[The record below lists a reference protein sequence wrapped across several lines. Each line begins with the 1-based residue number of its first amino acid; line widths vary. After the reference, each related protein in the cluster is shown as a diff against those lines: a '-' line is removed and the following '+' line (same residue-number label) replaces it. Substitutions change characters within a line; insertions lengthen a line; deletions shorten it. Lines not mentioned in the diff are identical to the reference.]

1 MSTYTAEQI
10 IRIGGKEWR
19 KGDRHRVYINRHVL
33 QRLLGLEIQY
43 YHTGNIRHAELR
55 GQHISNSEARRILG
69 SEIFWEDGELHILTA
84 SHWHREDIIDAI
96 TAAIAATE
104 PQQGGD
110 TGGDT
115 DGGQGGDTGGDTD
128 GGQGGDTTGATEQG
142 AAEQAAA
149 PQQTAAAE
157 MAISRLT
164 ALRQAGR
171 TVREIAQMI
180 GCAVSTVYRW
190 LRGQH
195 RPSAR
200 YATAILAI
208 A

>member
-1 MSTYTAEQI
+1 MNTYTAEQI

-33 QRLLGLEIQY
+33 QRLLGMEVRY

-84 SHWHREDIIDAI
+84 SHWHRQDIIDAI
-96 TAAIAATE
+96 NAAIAATE

-110 TGGDT
+110 ASD
-115 DGGQGGDTGGDTD
+115 
-128 GGQGGDTTGATEQG
+128 ATEHG
-142 AAEQAAA
+142 PVEQAAA
-149 PQQTAAAE
+149 PQQTATAE
-157 MAISRLT
+157 MAISRLVS
-164 ALRQAGR
+164 LRQAGR
-171 TVREIAQMI
+171 TAREIAAMI

-200 YATAILAI
+200 YAAIITAITA
-208 A
+208 

>member
-33 QRLLGLEIQY
+33 QRLLGLEVKY

-55 GQHISNSEARRILG
+55 GQHISNSEARRILN
-69 SEIFWEDGELHILTA
+69 SEIFWEDGELHILSA
-84 SHWHREDIIDAI
+84 SHWHRQDIIDAI
-96 TAAIAATE
+96 NAAIAATE
-104 PQQGGD
+104 PQQDDD
-110 TGGDT
+110 TDGQGGDT
-115 DGGQGGDTGGDTD
+115 DGGQGGDASD
-128 GGQGGDTTGATEQG
+128 ATEQG
-142 AAEQAAA
+142 AVEQAAA
-149 PQQTAAAE
+149 PQQTATAE

-171 TVREIAQMI
+171 SVREIAQMI

-200 YATAILAI
+200 YAATILAI

>member
-1 MSTYTAEQI
+1 GARGRELAMNTYTAEQI

-33 QRLLGLEIQY
+33 QRLLGLEVKY

-55 GQHISNSEARRILG
+55 GQHISNSEARRILN
-69 SEIFWEDGELHILTA
+69 SEIYWEGGELHILSA
-84 SHWHREDIIDAI
+84 SHWHRQDIIDAI
-96 TAAIAATE
+96 NAAIAATE
-104 PQQGGD
+104 PQKDDD
-110 TGGDT
+110 TADDT
-115 DGGQGGDTGGDTD
+115 DGGQGGDASD
-128 GGQGGDTTGATEQG
+128 ATEQG
-142 AAEQAAA
+142 AVEQAAA
-149 PQQTAAAE
+149 PQQTATAE

-171 TVREIAQMI
+171 SVRAIAQMI

-195 RPSAR
+195 RPSSR
-200 YATAILAI
+200 YAATTLAI

>member
-33 QRLLGLEIQY
+33 QRLLGMEVRY

-84 SHWHREDIIDAI
+84 SHWHRQDIIDAI
-96 TAAIAATE
+96 NAAIAATE
-104 PQQGGD
+104 PQKD
-110 TGGDT
+110 DDT
-115 DGGQGGDTGGDTD
+115 DGGQGGDA
-128 GGQGGDTTGATEQG
+128 TGATEQG

-149 PQQTAAAE
+149 PQQTATAE

-171 TVREIAQMI
+171 TAREIAQMI

-190 LRGQH
+190 LRGVH

-200 YATAILAI
+200 YAAIIAAITA
-208 A
+208 

>member
-33 QRLLGLEIQY
+33 QRLLGLEVQY
-43 YHTGNIRHAELR
+43 YNTGNIRHAELR
-55 GQHISNSEARRILG
+55 GQHISNSEARRILA
-69 SEIFWEDGELHILTA
+69 SEIFWEDGELHIRSA
-84 SHWHREDIIDAI
+84 SHWHRQDIIDAI
-96 TAAIAATE
+96 NAAIAATE
-104 PQQGGD
+104 PQKDDDTADDTDGSQGGD
-110 TGGDT
+110 ASDAT
-115 DGGQGGDTGGDTD
+115 GQG
-128 GGQGGDTTGATEQG
+128 AV
-142 AAEQAAA
+142 EQAAA

-157 MAISRLT
+157 MAVSRLT
-164 ALRQAGR
+164 ALRQAGL
-171 TVREIAQMI
+171 TAREIAQMI

-190 LRGQH
+190 LRGAH
-195 RPSAR
+195 RPNAR

>member
-84 SHWHREDIIDAI
+84 SHWHRQDIIDAI
-96 TAAIAATE
+96 NAAIAATE
-104 PQQGGD
+104 PQKDDD
-110 TGGDT
+110 TDDDT
-115 DGGQGGDTGGDTD
+115 DGGQGGDA
-128 GGQGGDTTGATEQG
+128 TGATG
-142 AAEQAAA
+142 RGPVEQAAA
-149 PQQTAAAE
+149 PQQTATAE

-171 TVREIAQMI
+171 SAREIAQMI

-190 LRGQH
+190 LRGVH

>member
-1 MSTYTAEQI
+1 AEQI

-33 QRLLGLEIQY
+33 QRLVGLEFQY
-43 YHTGNIRHAELR
+43 CHTGNIRHAELR
-55 GQHISNSEARRILG
+55 GQDIANSEARRIVG
-69 SEIFWEDGELHILTA
+69 SESFWEDGELHILTA

-128 GGQGGDTTGATEQG
+128 GGQGGDTGGDTDGGQGGDTTGATEQG

-164 ALRQAGR
+164 ALRQA
-171 TVREIAQMI
+171 
-180 GCAVSTVYRW
+180 
-190 LRGQH
+190 
-195 RPSAR
+195 
-200 YATAILAI
+200 
-208 A
+208 

>member
-1 MSTYTAEQI
+1 MNTYTAEQI

-19 KGDRHRVYINRHVL
+19 KGGRHRVYINRHVL
-33 QRLLGLEIQY
+33 QRLLSMEVHY
-43 YHTGNIRHAELR
+43 YNTGNIRHAELR
-55 GQHISNSEARRILG
+55 GQHISNSEARRILA
-69 SEIFWEDGELHILTA
+69 SEIFWEDGELHIRSA
-84 SHWHREDIIDAI
+84 SHWHRQDIIDAI
-96 TAAIAATE
+96 NAAIAATE
-104 PQQGGD
+104 PQQDGD
-110 TGGDT
+110 TDGQGGDT
-115 DGGQGGDTGGDTD
+115 DGGQGGDASDAT
-128 GGQGGDTTGATEQG
+128 GQGSV
-142 AAEQAAA
+142 EQAAA

-164 ALRQAGR
+164 ALRQAGL
-171 TVREIAQMI
+171 TAREIAQMI

-190 LRGQH
+190 LRGVH

>member
-33 QRLLGLEIQY
+33 QRLLGLEVDY
-43 YHTGNIRHAELR
+43 YNSGSIRRAELR
-55 GQHISNSEARRILG
+55 GQRISNSEAGRILA
-69 SEIFWEDGELHILTA
+69 SEVYWEAGELHIRSA
-84 SHWHREDIIDAI
+84 SRHREDIIDAI
-96 TAAIAATE
+96 TAAVAATE
-104 PQQGGD
+104 PQQDD
-110 TGGDT
+110 TDDET
-115 DGGQGGDTGGDTD
+115 DGGQGGDASD
-128 GGQGGDTTGATEQG
+128 ATEQG
-142 AAEQAAA
+142 AVEQAAA
-149 PQQTAAAE
+149 PQQTATAE

-171 TVREIAQMI
+171 SVREIAAMI

-190 LRGQH
+190 LRGVH
-195 RPSAR
+195 RPSSR

>member
-33 QRLLGLEIQY
+33 QRLLGLEVRY

-55 GQHISNSEARRILG
+55 GQHISNSEARRILN
-69 SEIFWEDGELHILTA
+69 SEIFWEDGELHILSA
-84 SHWHREDIIDAI
+84 SHWHRQDIIDAI
-96 TAAIAATE
+96 NAAIAATE
-104 PQQGGD
+104 PQQDDD
-110 TGGDT
+110 TADDT
-115 DGGQGGDTGGDTD
+115 DGGQGGDATD
-128 GGQGGDTTGATEQG
+128 ATGQGPV
-142 AAEQAAA
+142 EQAAA
-149 PQQTAAAE
+149 PQQTATAE

-171 TVREIAQMI
+171 TAREIAQMI

-190 LRGQH
+190 LRGVH

-200 YATAILAI
+200 YAAIIAAITA
-208 A
+208 

>member
-1 MSTYTAEQI
+1 RERERERELVMSTYTAEQI

-33 QRLLGLEIQY
+33 QRLLGLEVQY

-55 GQHISNSEARRILG
+55 GQHISNSEARRILN
-69 SEIFWEDGELHILTA
+69 SEIFWEDGELRILSA
-84 SHWHREDIIDAI
+84 SHWHRKDIIDAI
-96 TAAIAATE
+96 NAAIAATE
-104 PQQGGD
+104 PQKDDD
-110 TGGDT
+110 TDGDT
-115 DGGQGGDTGGDTD
+115 DGGQGGDASD
-128 GGQGGDTTGATEQG
+128 ATEQG
-142 AAEQAAA
+142 AVEQAAA
-149 PQQTAAAE
+149 PQQTATAE

-171 TVREIAQMI
+171 SVREIAQMI

-190 LRGQH
+190 LRGAH

-200 YATAILAI
+200 YAAIIATITA
-208 A
+208 

>member
-33 QRLLGLEIQY
+33 QRLLGMEVRY
-43 YHTGNIRHAELR
+43 YDTGNIRHAELR
-55 GQHISNSEARRILG
+55 GQHISNSEARRILN

-84 SHWHREDIIDAI
+84 SHWHRQDIIDAI
-96 TAAIAATE
+96 NAAIAATE
-104 PQQGGD
+104 PQKDDD
-110 TGGDT
+110 TDGYT
-115 DGGQGGDTGGDTD
+115 DGGQGGDAAD
-128 GGQGGDTTGATEQG
+128 ATEQG
-142 AAEQAAA
+142 AVEQAAA
-149 PQQTAAAE
+149 PQQTATAE

-171 TVREIAQMI
+171 SVREIAAMI

>member
-33 QRLLGLEIQY
+33 QRLLGMEVRY

-84 SHWHREDIIDAI
+84 SHWHRQDIIDAI
-96 TAAIAATE
+96 NAAIAATE
-104 PQQGGD
+104 PQKDDD
-110 TGGDT
+110 TDDDT
-115 DGGQGGDTGGDTD
+115 DGGQGGDA
-128 GGQGGDTTGATEQG
+128 TGATEQG

-149 PQQTAAAE
+149 PQQTATAE

-171 TVREIAQMI
+171 TAREIAQMI

-190 LRGQH
+190 LRGVH

-200 YATAILAI
+200 YAAIIAAITA
-208 A
+208 

>member
-1 MSTYTAEQI
+1 
-10 IRIGGKEWR
+10 
-19 KGDRHRVYINRHVL
+19 
-33 QRLLGLEIQY
+33 

-69 SEIFWEDGELHILTA
+69 SESFWDDGELHILTA
-84 SHWHREDIIDAI
+84 SHWHRQDIIDAI
-96 TAAIAATE
+96 NAAIAATE

-128 GGQGGDTTGATEQG
+128 GGQGGDTTAATEQG